1 MDLKVTESVQSPL
14 GSCLDSCQSSMAR
27 KLPGGQQVAT
37 GVLAGEAKVV
47 ARRSSSADTNRTKAS
62 IVSEEVTSGS
72 QLGPSNTAQRFLAVC
87 QNKLALILSEFK
99 IGPVWVANLTQ

>member
-1 MDLKVTESVQSPL
+1 M
-14 GSCLDSCQSSMAR
+14 
-27 KLPGGQQVAT
+27 AT

-72 QLGPSNTAQRFLAVC
+72 QLGPSNTAQRFLAADD

-99 IGPVWVANLTQ
+99 IYSIASSTQLTFLFASFVI

>member
-1 MDLKVTESVQSPL
+1 M
-14 GSCLDSCQSSMAR
+14 
-27 KLPGGQQVAT
+27 AT
-37 GVLAGEAKVV
+37 GVLTGETQVV

-72 QLGPSNTAQRFLAVC
+72 QLGPSNTAQRFLAED